1 MSETILQAE
10 DDCGAR
16 VIHPDRVERA
26 RSEIAGQQT
35 VERLAATFGILG
47 DPTRL
52 KMVMALRGGEM
63 CVCDIAACLGV
74 TESAV
79 SHQLR
84 RLFDRALVRRRREG
98 RCLYYRLDDEHVF
111 ELLQLGLAHVREVR

>member
-1 MSETILQAE
+1 MMEPSTQSEDLC
-10 DDCGAR
+10 DAR

-26 RSEIAGQQT
+26 RLEIADERS
-35 VERLAATFGILG
+35 VERLAEAFGILG

-52 KMVMALRGGEM
+52 KMLMVLRKGEM

-84 RLFDRALVRRRREG
+84 RLYDRSLLRRRREG
-98 RCLYYRLDDEHVF
+98 RCLYYRLDDEHVY
-111 ELLQLGLAHVREVR
+111 ELLQLGLEHVGEMK

>member
-1 MSETILQAE
+1 MEPSPQSEDLC
-10 DDCGAR
+10 DAR

-26 RSEIAGQQT
+26 RLEISEEWV
-35 VERLAATFGILG
+35 VERLASAFGILG

-52 KMVMALRGGEM
+52 KMLMALRTGEM

-84 RLFDRALVRRRREG
+84 RLYDRSLVRRRREG

-111 ELLQLGLAHVREVR
+111 ELLQLGLTHVSEDR